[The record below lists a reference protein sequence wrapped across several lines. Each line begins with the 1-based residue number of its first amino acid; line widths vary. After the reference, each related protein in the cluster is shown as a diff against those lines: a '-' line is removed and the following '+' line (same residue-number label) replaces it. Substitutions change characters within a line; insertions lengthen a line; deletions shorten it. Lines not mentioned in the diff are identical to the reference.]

1 MMSLL
6 LQFGKAKPGTQ
17 QVKKAQ
23 APVRKNFPAPKG
35 TRSTKKYGKNEQHD
49 QLWLPNTERPG
60 WLDGSMPGLHYH
72 LLQDGILKS
81 LQCKVVTLVNS
92 MRLLDMLE
100 RY

>member
-1 MMSLL
+1 MHTEMLLLSRHTIRTSCGHLHQLCAHFLMSLL

-35 TRSTKKYGKNEQHD
+35 TRSTKKYGKNEQQD

-72 LLQDGILKS
+72 IL
-81 LQCKVVTLVNS
+81 
-92 MRLLDMLE
+92 
-100 RY
+100 